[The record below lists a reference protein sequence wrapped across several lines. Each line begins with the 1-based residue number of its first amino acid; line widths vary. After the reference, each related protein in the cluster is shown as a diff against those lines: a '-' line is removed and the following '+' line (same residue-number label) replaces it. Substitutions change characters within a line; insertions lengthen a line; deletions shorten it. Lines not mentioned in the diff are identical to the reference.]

1 MPPLETHLYRCQT
14 KHFFFLRLSDF
25 KEQQVPF
32 NKEWRPSSRCCKWV
46 VNFSAYPVLSVS
58 PLCVM
63 VSHALKL
70 HLCYHVENLAA
81 QCVTRAQDFSHHIVM
96 RPSLMT
102 ESSAA
107 YISNVYGH
115 QMVSCKLVSLVSQPA
130 ILRVSL
136 CEAHTDWPSA
146 QNQLTASLIIFGPS
160 STFPPPLGICGLVPN
175 LPRYHLFFF
184 FFSALTV
191 CLSVPLH
198 RHKRSN
204 SGLLCL
210 SFLYFS
216 SPTQGHLPEAKI
228 CLRTC
233 ELIIHEASER
243 AYICPA
249 ALMYGYL

>member
-1 MPPLETHLYRCQT
+1 
-14 KHFFFLRLSDF
+14 
-25 KEQQVPF
+25 
-32 NKEWRPSSRCCKWV
+32 
-46 VNFSAYPVLSVS
+46 
-58 PLCVM
+58 
-63 VSHALKL
+63 
-70 HLCYHVENLAA
+70 
-81 QCVTRAQDFSHHIVM
+81 
-96 RPSLMT
+96 
-102 ESSAA
+102 
-107 YISNVYGH
+107 
-115 QMVSCKLVSLVSQPA
+115 MVSCKLVSLVSQPA

-146 QNQLTASLIIFGPS
+146 GFVLMASLIIFGPS

-175 LPRYHLFFF
+175 LPRYHLFFCLF
-184 FFSALTV
+184 FFPTLTV

-233 ELIIHEASER
+233 ELIMHEASER

-249 ALMYGYL
+249 ALMYGYLWKLCAEWMPLCRLRSRVGVALICLCLLVKSHCFVLCSDHWH

>member
-1 MPPLETHLYRCQT
+1 
-14 KHFFFLRLSDF
+14 
-25 KEQQVPF
+25 
-32 NKEWRPSSRCCKWV
+32 
-46 VNFSAYPVLSVS
+46 
-58 PLCVM
+58 
-63 VSHALKL
+63 
-70 HLCYHVENLAA
+70 
-81 QCVTRAQDFSHHIVM
+81 
-96 RPSLMT
+96 MT
-102 ESSAA
+102 ASSAA

-136 CEAHTDWPSA
+136 CEVHTDWLSA

-184 FFSALTV
+184 SFPP
-191 CLSVPLH
+191 LSLYVYPFLF

-233 ELIIHEASER
+233 ELIMHKASER

-249 ALMYGYL
+249 ALMYGYLWKLCAEWMSLCRMRSRVGVALICLCLLVKSHCFVLCSDHWH

>member
-1 MPPLETHLYRCQT
+1 
-14 KHFFFLRLSDF
+14 
-25 KEQQVPF
+25 
-32 NKEWRPSSRCCKWV
+32 
-46 VNFSAYPVLSVS
+46 
-58 PLCVM
+58 
-63 VSHALKL
+63 
-70 HLCYHVENLAA
+70 
-81 QCVTRAQDFSHHIVM
+81 
-96 RPSLMT
+96 MT
-102 ESSAA
+102 ASSAA

-136 CEAHTDWPSA
+136 CEVHTDWLSA

-160 STFPPPLGICGLVPN
+160 STFQHSPHHLASVASSLTCLGTI
-175 LPRYHLFFF
+175 FFF
-184 FFSALTV
+184 FFFFP
-191 CLSVPLH
+191 LSLYVYPFLF

-233 ELIIHEASER
+233 ELIMHKASER

-249 ALMYGYL
+249 ALMYGYLWKLCAEWMSLCRMRSRVGVALICLCLLVKSHCFVLCSDHWH

>member
-1 MPPLETHLYRCQT
+1 
-14 KHFFFLRLSDF
+14 
-25 KEQQVPF
+25 
-32 NKEWRPSSRCCKWV
+32 
-46 VNFSAYPVLSVS
+46 
-58 PLCVM
+58 
-63 VSHALKL
+63 
-70 HLCYHVENLAA
+70 
-81 QCVTRAQDFSHHIVM
+81 
-96 RPSLMT
+96 MT
-102 ESSAA
+102 ETSAA
-107 YISNVYGH
+107 YISNVYRH

-160 STFPPPLGICGLVPN
+160 STFPPHTHTHTLGICGLVPN
-175 LPRYHLFFF
+175 LPWYHLFLFIFF
-184 FFSALTV
+184 PALTV

-216 SPTQGHLPEAKI
+216 SPTQGHVPEAKI

-243 AYICPA
+243 AYMCPA
-249 ALMYGYL
+249 ALMYGYLWKLCAEWMPLCRLRSWVGVALICLCLLVKSHCFVLCSDHWH